1 MYSLNRATIIG
12 NLGRDPE
19 IRSLG
24 NGSRVASFS
33 VATSESWKDKAT
45 GERKERTQWHNVV
58 VFNDGLV
65 GIIERNLSK
74 GSKVYVA
81 GQLETRKWTD
91 KQEIER
97 QTTEIVLRQF
107 NGEIVILDG
116 SSGSGRPPPNDDT
129 DRDTGA
135 RAAAGNSYAA
145 MKGRS
150 STDPSPRPADLDD
163 DIPF

>member
-19 IRSLG
+19 IRTLDSG
-24 NGSRVASFS
+24 TKVANFS
-33 VATSESWKDKAT
+33 VATSESWRDKTT

-58 VFNDGLV
+58 VFNDGLA

-74 GSKVYVA
+74 GSKVFVA
-81 GQLETRKWTD
+81 GAIESRKYTD
-91 KQEIER
+91 KQEIESSV
-97 QTTEIVLRQF
+97 TEIVLRQYG
-107 NGEIVILDG
+107 GEIVILDG
-116 SSGSGRPPPNDDT
+116 NSGSGRPPPNDD
-129 DRDTGA
+129 A
-135 RAAAGNSYAA
+135 ERAAGAKSSSYAD

-150 STDPSPRPADLDD
+150 STATAGRAADLDD

>member
-19 IRSLG
+19 IRTLDSG
-24 NGSRVASFS
+24 TKVANFS

-58 VFNDGLV
+58 VFNDGLA

-74 GSKVYVA
+74 GSKVFVA
-81 GQLETRKWTD
+81 GAIENRKYTD
-91 KQEIER
+91 KQGVER
-97 QTTEIVLRQF
+97 TTTEIVLRQY

-116 SSGSGRPPPNDDT
+116 REGSGRPPPNDDAE
-129 DRDTGA
+129 RSAGA
-135 RAAAGNSYAA
+135 RPAGSQSYSDV
-145 MKGRS
+145 KGRGTAPS
-150 STDPSPRPADLDD
+150 SRPADLDD